1 MPPMNKKA
9 FILIFMMI
17 SGAIY
22 ADSLILTN
30 ELNGEYIGKK
40 LLFFI
45 DKTNAMTLD
54 EVRKKDFFPSG
65 KDEPNFGYNSHTYW
79 LKFHAEN
86 KETRKIAYFLEMSYS
101 LVDRVD
107 LFIPQEDGT
116 YKKKSLGLFQPFK
129 KREILYRNILFSLEQ
144 RPSSSDWY
152 YIRVAT
158 ETSKTFPLQVWSN
171 NHFIEKILREE
182 LFLGVF
188 YGIMLVML
196 VYNLFLL
203 LSVRDINYFYY
214 IFWLINATMVQMSL
228 NGYSFEYLWP
238 NSNWWSKQNTP
249 FFMSMGGFF
258 GIQFA
263 RVFLDTPHRLKKT
276 DKYLLFL
283 MFVSGISVIVSL
295 VAPYPPAIRL
305 GTVLWIIIPV
315 SMIITTILSLQGGY
329 KPARYFFIGWIF
341 AFLGTG
347 IFAAKSL
354 GLLPN
359 SFLTKWGMQI
369 GVALE
374 VTLLSLG
381 LGDRINQLKKDKE
394 LAQKVLLE
402 TKNNMLESFARFV
415 PRQFLKFL
423 ERESVEDVRL
433 GDAASYE
440 MTVLFSDIRKFTD
453 MSENMTPDESFFFL
467 NSLFKRMEPIIQE
480 NNGFVDKYIG
490 DAVMALFPE
499 SPEDAIKASLEI
511 KEKLVAYNEHRSN
524 SGYIP
529 IDIGLGIHSGNLILG
544 TVGSS
549 RRIDTTVIGDTVN
562 LASRIESLTK
572 YYKVPVILSDTVY
585 EKIPDKEKYCLRE
598 IDRVK
603 VKGKQKIVILY
614 ELFNSDPEELRE
626 KKMSQKPD
634 FEKALDLY
642 RNGGFSGALD
652 IFQRLYEENPEDKIL
667 ILFLERCRYLINHPP
682 SDRWQGVARM
692 GRK

>member
-1 MPPMNKKA
+1 
-9 FILIFMMI
+9 MI
-17 SGAIY
+17 SGSLY
-22 ADSLILTN
+22 ADSLVLTD
-30 ELNGEYIGKK
+30 ELSGEYIGKK
-40 LLFFI
+40 LFFYV
-45 DKTNAMTLD
+45 DKTNALTLD
-54 EVRKKDFFPSG
+54 EVRKIKFFPSV
-65 KDEPNFGYNSHTYW
+65 KDEPNFGYDSHTYW
-79 LKFHAEN
+79 LKFQVEN
-86 KETRKIAYFLEMSYS
+86 NGSQKIRYFLEMSYS
-101 LVDRVD
+101 LVDKID
-107 LFIPQEDGT
+107 LYIPSVNGT
-116 YKKKSLGLFQPFK
+116 YEKKSQGLYQSFRE
-129 KREILYRNILFSLEQ
+129 REILYRNFLFPLEQ
-144 RPSSSDWY
+144 KPFSADWY
-152 YIRVAT
+152 YIRIST

-171 NHFIEKILREE
+171 NRFIEKVLREE

-196 VYNLFLL
+196 FYNLFLL

-238 NSNWWSKQNTP
+238 YSNWWSKQNTP

-263 RVFLDTPHRLKKT
+263 RIFLDTPRRLKKT

-295 VAPYPPAIRL
+295 VASYPPAIRL

-402 TKNNMLESFARFV
+402 TKNNMLESFSRFV

-511 KEKLVAYNEHRSN
+511 KEKLVTYNEHRSN

-549 RRIDTTVIGDTVN
+549 QRIDTTVIGDTVN

-572 YYKVPVILSDTVY
+572 YYQVPVILSDTVY
-585 EKIPDKEKYCLRE
+585 EKILDKEKYYLRE

-626 KKMSQKPD
+626 KKMAQKLD

-642 RNGGFSGALD
+642 RSGGFPVALD
-652 IFQRLYEENPEDKIL
+652 IFQRLFEENPEDKIL